1 MTTIPTRPVLV
12 GVDGLPGSSGAVRY
26 AVVEARRR
34 QAPLQLVHVIP
45 DFLSPGPPVPLPDL
59 DRIGVDILERE
70 ARSVRQMARDLTV
83 TTALVHGERST
94 GLVRAAEPAQLLVIG
109 RETRHGVERFYTGT
123 VTASVAAHAPC
134 DVVVVPSFWVD
145 DHPHRTVV
153 VGLKNGRHCTE
164 LLSQAFSEAAERDA
178 RLVVVTAWEVA
189 DPYSDRIELRTHADE
204 WEAYGRRLVDE
215 VVADWRTAFPEVVV
229 ESRVVHGPA
238 AKVLLQATDESDLLV
253 VSRRRLALPPY
264 GYLGGVVH
272 SLLRLSDVPVH
283 VVPYAADPPAPDE
296 DLVLEAAGAPV
307 K

>member
-1 MTTIPTRPVLV
+1 MTTTPTRPVLV

-109 RETRHGVERFYTGT
+109 RETRHGIERFYTGT

-153 VGLKNGRHCTE
+153 VGLKNGRHCAE
-164 LLSQAFSEAAERDA
+164 LLSQAFSEAAEREA
-178 RLVVVTAWEVA
+178 RLSAA
-189 DPYSDRIELRTHADE
+189 GIC
-204 WEAYGRRLVDE
+204 EAQACQLARESAQGWRPPKGQVRASPPKSCAMPSPSWRSTRR
-215 VVADWRTAFPEVVV
+215 DWRV
-229 ESRVVHGPA
+229 
-238 AKVLLQATDESDLLV
+238 
-253 VSRRRLALPPY
+253 PP
-264 GYLGGVVH
+264 
-272 SLLRLSDVPVH
+272 SERT
-283 VVPYAADPPAPDE
+283 
-296 DLVLEAAGAPV
+296 
-307 K
+307 